1 MKQPGLISLLTVA
14 LALTSVSSVTR
25 AAEIRVGVA
34 SNFASTLAVL
44 AERFE
49 QQSGHR
55 ILLSSGS
62 TGKLYA
68 QIKHGA
74 PFDLFFAAD
83 LERPQR
89 LEKEGDGVPGT
100 RFTYA
105 IGRIALWSRDP
116 DLVDET
122 GSALNTG
129 SFRKLAIANPA
140 TAPYG
145 LAAKQTLERLGV
157 WQALQPKLVSGEN
170 IAQTYQFV
178 ASGNADLGFV
188 ALPQLLSKKSA
199 NGSMW
204 EVPTTY
210 YRPIEQQALL
220 LRKSRQPAAAKAFL
234 AYIRGEG
241 TREILS
247 RFGYAVPVN
256 R

>member
-1 MKQPGLISLLTVA
+1 MLGGSGGIW
-14 LALTSVSSVTR
+14 

-34 SNFASTLAVL
+34 ANFSAVLKIL

-55 ILLSSGS
+55 MLLSSGS

-83 LERPQR
+83 VERPLR
-89 LEKEGDGVPGT
+89 LENEKEGVPGS

-105 IGRIALWSRDP
+105 IGRIVLWSRKP

-122 GSALNTG
+122 GSVLKGTA
-129 SFRKLAIANPA
+129 FRKLAIANPL

-145 LAAKQTLERLGV
+145 LAAKQTLQRLSV
-157 WQALQPKLVSGEN
+157 WQALQSKLVSGEN

-178 ASGNADLGFV
+178 ASGNADLGFI
-188 ALPQLLSKKSA
+188 ALPQLLSKSSMGGSA
-199 NGSMW
+199 W
-204 EVPTTY
+204 EVPTDFY
-210 YRPIEQQALL
+210 QPIEQQAIL
-220 LRKSRQPAAAKAFL
+220 LRKSRQPTAAKEFL
-234 AYIRGEG
+234 AFVKGREA
-241 TREILS
+241 REILN
-247 RFGYAVPVN
+247 RFGYSVPVDQ
-256 R
+256 